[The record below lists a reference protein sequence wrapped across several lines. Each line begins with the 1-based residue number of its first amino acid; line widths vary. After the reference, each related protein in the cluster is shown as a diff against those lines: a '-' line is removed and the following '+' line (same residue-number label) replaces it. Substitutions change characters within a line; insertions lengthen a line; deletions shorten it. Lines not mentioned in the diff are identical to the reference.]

1 MFLFFDYFT
10 VSNVTS
16 MHNTSYFIFFLVFG
30 FLANASSAQSVEEL
44 DKRNG
49 FKDIK
54 LATEVHQYEGLEYK
68 EEIEDELFKQL
79 SVYTKR
85 KGYYESIGS
94 IKIYEVEVLAYKG
107 EVYKIKIITE
117 KNPKL
122 YGGLKKAFGE
132 PTFSPRGDNYYWS
145 TENLGLT
152 FGNNAKTRL
161 QLQYTSYVMKDRLKE
176 DKKEEIEDIAD
187 DF

>member
-1 MFLFFDYFT
+1 M
-10 VSNVTS
+10 
-16 MHNTSYFIFFLVFG
+16 
-30 FLANASSAQSVEEL
+30 AQSSLAQTTEEL

-68 EEIEDELFKQL
+68 EEIADELFKTL
-79 SVYTKR
+79 SVYVKK

-94 IKIYEVEVLAYKG
+94 IKIHDVEVLAYKG
-107 EVYKIKIITE
+107 EVYQIKVITE

-122 YGGLKKAFGE
+122 YRGLKKAFGE

-145 TENLGLT
+145 TDNLGLT
-152 FGNNAKTRL
+152 FGNNAKSKL
-161 QLQYTSYVMKDRLKE
+161 QLLYTSYVMKGRLKE
-176 DKKEEIEDIAD
+176 DKKEEIEDISE

>member
-1 MFLFFDYFT
+1 MK
-10 VSNVTS
+10 NII
-16 MHNTSYFIFFLVFG
+16 YFILFLVFG
-30 FLANASSAQSVEEL
+30 CLANNSLAQSVEEL

-54 LATEVHQYEGLEYK
+54 MATEVHQYQGLEYK
-68 EEIEDELFKQL
+68 EEIEDKLFKQL
-79 SVYTKR
+79 SVYTKK

-94 IKIYEVEVLAYKG
+94 IKIYDVEVLAYNG
-107 EVYKIKIITE
+107 EVYKIKVVTE

-145 TENLGLT
+145 TDKINLT
-152 FGNNAKTRL
+152 FGNSAKTKL
-161 QLQYTSYVMKDRLKE
+161 ELIYTSHVMRKRLKK
-176 DKKEEIEDIAD
+176 DKEEEIEDISE